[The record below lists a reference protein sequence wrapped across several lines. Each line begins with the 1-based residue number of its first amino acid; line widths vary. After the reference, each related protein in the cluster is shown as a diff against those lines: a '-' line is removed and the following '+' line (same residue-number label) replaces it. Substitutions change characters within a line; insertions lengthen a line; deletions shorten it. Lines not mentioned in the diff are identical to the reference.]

1 MSGHNKWSSIKHHK
15 AAQDAKRSKVFTKII
30 RELTVAAR
38 EGGSDPDHNPRLR
51 TAMAAAKAASMPG
64 DNVDR
69 AIKRGAGELND
80 GAAFEEFN
88 FEGYAPGGVALV
100 IQCLSDNRNRTTA
113 DVRHLLTRYNGKLGT
128 TGSVLHQFA
137 RKGVIAVSGEKANE
151 DALMEIVLEA
161 KGFEDMKVEEEGAV
175 IYTDPAAVS
184 DVQEAL
190 EKAGVKV
197 DSLEVGLIPSL
208 MVKVDGKTAEQ
219 VLKLIDLLEELDDVQ
234 HVYGNH
240 EIDDAEM
247 ERIAKM
253 EG

>member
-1 MSGHNKWSSIKHHK
+1 
-15 AAQDAKRSKVFTKII
+15 
-30 RELTVAAR
+30 
-38 EGGSDPDHNPRLR
+38 
-51 TAMAAAKAASMPG
+51 MPG

-219 VLKLIDLLEELDDVQ
+219 F
-234 HVYGNH
+234 
-240 EIDDAEM
+240 
-247 ERIAKM
+247 
-253 EG
+253 